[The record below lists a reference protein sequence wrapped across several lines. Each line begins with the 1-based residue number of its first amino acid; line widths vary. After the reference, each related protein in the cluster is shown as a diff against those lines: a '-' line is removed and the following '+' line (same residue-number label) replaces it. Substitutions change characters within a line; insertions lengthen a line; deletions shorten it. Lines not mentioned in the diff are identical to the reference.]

1 MSVHFERGAP
11 RHHPFLMDVDI
22 ELDGSQARV
31 IVAGEVDAHTSAELE
46 QGFEEALAGGA
57 TTLIVDVAQ
66 MSFIDSSG
74 LRVLVQTRKRLVDA
88 GGALELQQ
96 PSDTVVRLLELT
108 GLGELLEKH

>member
-11 RHHPFLMDVDI
+11 RYHPFLMDVDI
-22 ELDGSQARV
+22 ELTDSQARV
-31 IVAGEVDAHTSAELE
+31 VVAGEVDAHTSAELE
-46 QGFEEALAGGA
+46 QGFQRALASGA
-57 TTLIVDVAQ
+57 TTVIVDVAK

-88 GGALELQQ
+88 GGSLELRQ

-108 GLGELLEKH
+108 GLQELLES